1 MRWLRGL
8 WRDNRWVC
16 YLSLLA
22 LGIIL
27 IVWLMVNRRNLQE
40 CLASYKARNEGM
52 AKVRA
57 LKARVE
63 SLSEEKRLLE
73 SGTEENEIAARNRFR
88 MVREGEHVVL
98 VERDETSG
106 KKEEKTD

>member
-1 MRWLRGL
+1 MKWFRGL

-27 IVWLMVNRRNLQE
+27 IVWLMANRRNLQE
-40 CLASYKARNEGM
+40 CVASYKARNQEM
-52 AKVRA
+52 EKVRA

-63 SLSEEKRLLE
+63 SLREEKRLLE
-73 SGTEENEIAARNRFR
+73 SGIEENEIAARNRFR
-88 MVREGEHVVL
+88 MVREGEHLVL
-98 VERDETSG
+98 VEREEPLE
-106 KKEEKTD
+106 KK

>member
-1 MRWLRGL
+1 MKWLRGL

-27 IVWLMVNRRNLQE
+27 IIWLAVNRRNLQE
-40 CLASYKARNEGM
+40 CVASHKMRNEEM

-57 LKARVE
+57 LKARVD

-73 SGTEENEIAARNRFR
+73 SGIEENEIAARNRFR
-88 MVREGEHVVL
+88 MVREGERLVL
-98 VERDETSG
+98 VEREEPG
-106 KKEEKTD
+106 EKKEEKSD

>member
-1 MRWLRGL
+1 MQLLRGL
-8 WRDNRWVC
+8 WRDSRWVC

-40 CLASYKARNEGM
+40 CLASYKARNEEM

-63 SLSEEKRLLE
+63 SLREEKGLLE

-88 MVREGEHVVL
+88 MVREGEHLVL
-98 VERDETSG
+98 VEREKT
-106 KKEEKTD
+106 EEKK